1 MTSITLFADAEDLRS
16 VVKINASIPWSSLL
30 PYIDSAW
37 NIYLLRYF
45 SAAYLD
51 LVPETDVVFWGHA
64 RRAVGPLAV
73 ALSADEMSISIGDS
87 GITVQNDQGKRS
99 PASDAKIA
107 AAKRSLI
114 LRGMAALSDLIRYAL
129 ASAVYD
135 RSGCPMLVQLQR
147 MLVADIETFESYVS
161 LQGDYVAFF
170 DLLPLMRGVQERL
183 AASIG
188 QSLFARLLQSE
199 RTETITALADLC
211 KPYVIYRCAQLHTSK
226 TTRQQ
231 RSRVDVV
238 EWHPVVRPLFDDA
251 EGDGNW
257 YGEMA
262 DAALASV
269 TAFIEAHAEE
279 LDVQPSSIADDWNG
293 PGKRIFNLYG

>member
-1 MTSITLFADAEDLRS
+1 MTSTTLFTDAENLRS

-45 SAAYLD
+45 SAAYLAA
-51 LVPETDVVFWGHA
+51 VPATDDVFWGHA
-64 RRAVGPLAV
+64 RRAIGPLAV

-107 AAKRSLI
+107 AAKRSLM

-129 ASAVYD
+129 ASVSYGRTD
-135 RSGCPMLVQLQR
+135 CPMLTQLQR
-147 MLVADIETFESYVS
+147 MLVADIETFEGYVS

-183 AASIG
+183 AATIG
-188 QSLFARLLQSE
+188 QSLFARLLESE

-211 KPYVIYRCAQLHTSK
+211 KPYIIYRCAQLHTSK
-226 TTRQQ
+226 ATRQQ
-231 RSRVDVV
+231 RSRGSGV
-238 EWHPVVRPLFDDA
+238 EWRPVVRPLFEDA
-251 EGDGNW
+251 EGDSNW

-262 DAALASV
+262 DAALASI

-293 PGKRIFNLYG
+293 PGKRVFNLYG